1 MTTERSTG
9 TEQAARSIPSLDAAQ
24 QLRVLSALAT
34 HIELPALVGAIPEA
48 LADIARVDGARYR
61 PPDSAEDVR
70 AGRRTRHS
78 IEYRL
83 LPGPDEPLGLLTLYR
98 SAAFKEPELER
109 IEAALPLLMLSLR
122 NALAYRS
129 AVASA
134 LTDPLTAIGNRAALA
149 SSGRAQ
155 VELAHR
161 HSLPMS
167 LLLVDIDYFKRINDS
182 YGHARGDAVLRSL
195 ARTLARTIRRSDH
208 VFRYGGEEFVVMLAH
223 TDVGGAQTMAERIR
237 ILVAANRELNR
248 EIPEGV
254 TVSIGVGTLRAD
266 DTLESLCERADSALY
281 RAKRAGRNRVAC
293 PEPESR
299 QPESRKPAAAQT
311 SVVGSNLV
319 DANDFVA

>member
-1 MTTERSTG
+1 MTTERSSG
-9 TEQAARSIPSLDAAQ
+9 SKLVERSISSLDAAQ
-24 QLRVLSALAT
+24 QLRVLSTLAA

-48 LADIARVDGARYR
+48 LADIVRVDGARYR
-61 PPDSAEDVR
+61 PPTHTEDIR
-70 AGRRTRHS
+70 TGRRTRHS

-83 LPGPDEPLGLLTLYR
+83 LPAPEEPLGLLTLYR
-98 SAAFKEPELER
+98 STAFKEQELAR
-109 IEAALPLLMLSLR
+109 VEAALPLLMLSLR
-122 NALAYRS
+122 NALAYRT

-134 LTDPLTAIGNRAALA
+134 LTDPLTSIGNRAALA

-167 LLLVDIDYFKRINDS
+167 LLLVDIDFFKRINDN

-195 ARTLARTIRRSDH
+195 ARTIARTIRRSDH
-208 VFRYGGEEFVVMLAH
+208 AFRYGGEEFVVMLAH
-223 TDVGGAQTMAERIR
+223 TDIGGAHTMAERIR

-254 TVSIGVGTLRAD
+254 TVSIGVGTLRAN

-281 RAKRAGRNRVAC
+281 RAKRAGRNRVAA
-293 PEPESR
+293 PEPEASEA
-299 QPESRKPAAAQT
+299 PSAAATASAATASAEPPAAA
-311 SVVGSNLV
+311 GN
-319 DANDFVA
+319 A